1 MLYEPSEGNA
11 AFCAKGETSAN
22 RLALR
27 SNSRVRLAWLIKR
40 LLCSYSKFFR
50 VCSKNI
56 HPGKLHCP
64 FFVPEKLARLFVM
77 REVKPS
83 ADRKMIKL
91 VTVHN
96 LFNYDNL
103 ANLKNL
109 LFSENF

>member
-1 MLYEPSEGNA
+1 MREARDERESSRASL
-11 AFCAKGETSAN
+11 K
-22 RLALR
+22 LLR
-27 SNSRVRLAWLIKR
+27 SPCFAHKGPVMQATQS
-40 LLCSYSKFFR
+40 FFAYAR
-50 VCSKNI
+50 KIII

>member
-1 MLYEPSEGNA
+1 MNQ
-11 AFCAKGETSAN
+11 AKGTRHFARSA
-22 RLALR
+22 RRARIVSRFAQTPAFALLR
-27 SNSRVRLAWLIKR
+27 SQRA
-40 LLCSYSKFFR
+40 CYAGYSKFFR

-56 HPGKLHCP
+56 YPGKLHCP

>member
-1 MLYEPSEGNA
+1 
-11 AFCAKGETSAN
+11 
-22 RLALR
+22 
-27 SNSRVRLAWLIKR
+27 
-40 LLCSYSKFFR
+40 
-50 VCSKNI
+50 
-56 HPGKLHCP
+56 
-64 FFVPEKLARLFVM
+64 M